1 VPPSFFTSLGITI
14 PQDRES
20 LRARIWPVLAR
31 EKNER
36 KEIVVHSRSQEKP
49 SLPANIR
56 LTGPAEAEWTCE
68 SAWAD
73 LTQRLEM
80 ELEEKFLRYKL
91 TLKDRPKLEWSWQEV
106 PNRGGVECT
115 ILAHID
121 TGSSALSI
129 QNKRNLRWKAME
141 LIQG

>member
-1 VPPSFFTSLGITI
+1 
-14 PQDRES
+14 
-20 LRARIWPVLAR
+20 
-31 EKNER
+31 
-36 KEIVVHSRSQEKP
+36 VHSKSQEKP
-49 SLPANIR
+49 SLPASIR
-56 LTGPAEAEWTCE
+56 ITGPAEAKWTYE

-80 ELEEKFLRYKL
+80 ELEEKILRYKL
-91 TLKDRPKLEWSWQEV
+91 SLKDRPKLEWNWQEV

-141 LIQG
+141 LIPGMNNETKFAAPAHSLLMKADLMNLSRLESKNRAANM